1 MLFYSRYDK
10 EEEVKIEI
18 KSEPDP
24 LVIATEPHMLDHV
37 RQEKTTRKRLKSQA
51 DPLALN
57 E

>member
-1 MLFYSRYDK
+1 
-10 EEEVKIEI
+10 VKIEI

-24 LVIATEPHMLDHV
+24 LVITTELHMVDHV
-37 RQEKTTRKRLKSQA
+37 GQKKTTRKRLKSQA